1 MNVVADEAMVE
12 AMQWDAGVVGDEDAD
27 VPIVVGGVVGI
38 AVHITMFPVFKHR
51 RPNMKPQLLDVDDD
65 RLLVRLPL
73 RPLPGRVLVLAAHL
87 HLVLTSMGTANMD
100 TVDTVDTVKR
110 VTDTANMVTVSTV
123 TVMVTVV
130 VRIVVKRVVTDAVR
144 DTANVDEGT
153 VEVTVVAVVRIV
165 VKEVVMDDAVEKED
179 VKNIAMYR
187 VDEETNTYVL

>member
-1 MNVVADEAMVE
+1 MNVVADEAMVV
-12 AMQWDAGVVGDEDAD
+12 ALDAGVVGDEDED
-27 VPIVVGGVVGI
+27 VPIVEGGVVDI

-51 RPNMKPQLLDVDDD
+51 RPNMNLRLLDVDD

-87 HLVLTSMGTANMD
+87 HLVLTSMGTANTDM
-100 TVDTVDTVKR
+100 DTVDTVKR
-110 VTDTANMVTVSTV
+110 VMDTANMVMVSTV
-123 TVMVTVV
+123 MVMVTVV

-153 VEVTVVAVVRIV
+153 VTVEAVVRIV
-165 VKEVVMDDAVEKED
+165 VKEVVTDDAVEKED
-179 VKNIAMYR
+179 VKSIAMYR